1 MCGLQGRRWK
11 TNIKFE
17 GRPIGQWLT
26 EHNMKLSSQRSN
38 CSEALEQV
46 QIQGVDTSSH
56 VDLSP
61 STTDIDSGLTSHTR
75 LPTNVATSK
84 GRQDMVSPK
93 RPSLQHPSVPEEIQ
107 PEHTV
112 NQTTSEVEASM
123 RNEIHSLRM
132 LISALT
138 TRVENLE
145 ERLCTSLHTIMSGEE
160 HVNKSADNEATN
172 VQQQVASSS
181 PSHTHEQFLLLQT
194 QVKSLTM
201 QQQNIEKEKQREIRK
216 C

>member
-1 MCGLQGRRWK
+1 MEKETGTCLKIKCNTREAEFYLQKTILNCIKYNSRWISPPEFENMCGLQGRKWK

-26 EHNMKLSSQRSN
+26 EHNMELSSQRSN

-46 QIQGVDTSSH
+46 QVQGVDTSTH

-61 STTDIDSGLTSHTR
+61 STNDIDLGLTSHTR
-75 LPTNVATSK
+75 LPTNVSTSK
-84 GRQDMVSPK
+84 GRQDIVSPQ

-112 NQTTSEVEASM
+112 NQTTSEVEASSEM
-123 RNEIHSLRM
+123 
-132 LISALT
+132 
-138 TRVENLE
+138 
-145 ERLCTSLHTIMSGEE
+145 
-160 HVNKSADNEATN
+160 KF
-172 VQQQVASSS
+172 
-181 PSHTHEQFLLLQT
+181 THY
-194 QVKSLTM
+194 
-201 QQQNIEKEKQREIRK
+201 K